1 MNLLRHLPN
10 AMTCGNLLCGCLG
23 IVQVFEGK
31 PLVASALIGAAA
43 VLDFL
48 DGFVARLLH
57 VSSPIGK
64 ELDSLADMVTFG
76 VLPALMLFQLMGGI
90 SYNLEIQL
98 DWTTFTL
105 NNQLLRVDFAWLSY
119 SAFLIAICS
128 ALRLAKFNIDTRQT
142 DQFIGVPTPANAL
155 VVASFP
161 AILVHQ
167 YQFGKWLTNPYLL
180 AGYSVGMALLLVS
193 ELPLFALKFKTFGW
207 SGNEIRLSFL
217 GLAVV
222 LLVLLRFAAIPVIV
236 AVYILLSLVSNAFS
250 PKNPSSTIRNS

>member
-1 MNLLRHLPN
+1 MSLRHLPN

-23 IVQVFEGK
+23 ILQVFEGR

-76 VLPALMLFQLMGGI
+76 ALPAFMLFQLMGGI
-90 SYNLEIQL
+90 PFGAV
-98 DWTTFTL
+98 T
-105 NNQLLRVDFAWLSY
+105 QLLQSTPAPHWLPY
-119 SAFLIAICS
+119 AAFTIAVCS
-128 ALRLAKFNIDTRQT
+128 ALRLAKFNIDTRQS

-161 AILVHQ
+161 AILVYQH
-167 YQFGKWLTNPYLL
+167 QFGKWLTNPYVL
-180 AGYSVGMALLLVS
+180 AGYSIVMSLLLVS
-193 ELPLFALKFKTFGW
+193 ELPLFALKFNSFGW
-207 SGNEIRLSFL
+207 RGNEIRFSFL

-222 LLVLLRFAAIPVIV
+222 LLALLKFAAVPV
-236 AVYILLSLVSNAFS
+236 AVALYIVLSVGSAFLLKKS
-250 PKNPSSTIRNS
+250 

>member
-23 IVQVFEGK
+23 ISQVFEGK
-31 PLVASALIGAAA
+31 PLFAAALIGVAA

-76 VLPALMLFQLMGGI
+76 VLPAFLLFQLMGGW
-90 SYNLEIQL
+90 SYSLETH
-98 DWTTFTL
+98 DGTVTYFS
-105 NNQLLRVDFAWLSY
+105 NNQPLYQAFLERNNWFPY
-119 SAFLIAICS
+119 TAFLIAICS

-161 AILVHQ
+161 AILMFQPHL
-167 YQFGKWLTNPYLL
+167 GEWLSDAYVL
-180 AGYSVGMALLLVS
+180 AGYSVVMSLLLVS
-193 ELPLFALKFKTFGW
+193 ELPLFALKFKAFGW
-207 SGNEIRLSFL
+207 RGNEIKFVFL

-222 LLVLLRFAAIPVIV
+222 LLVLLKFAAIPVIV
-236 AVYILLSLVSNAFS
+236 AIYILLSLA
-250 PKNPSSTIRNS
+250 SSFFFRKS

>member
-23 IVQVFEGK
+23 IVQVFEGN

-48 DGFVARLLH
+48 DGFVARLLR

-64 ELDSLADMVTFG
+64 ELDSLADVVTFG
-76 VLPALMLFQLMGGI
+76 VLPAFLLFQLMGGI
-90 SYNLEIQL
+90 SYSFDVDLGGTLTHL
-98 DWTTFTL
+98 D
-105 NNQLLRVDFAWLSY
+105 NQWLRSEVRWLPY
-119 SAFLIAICS
+119 GAFFVAVCS
-128 ALRLAKFNIDTRQT
+128 ALRLAKFNVDVRQT

-161 AILVHQ
+161 AILA
-167 YQFGKWLTNPYLL
+167 YQTPYAQWLTNPYLL
-180 AGYSVGMALLLVS
+180 AGYSGVMSLLLVA

-207 SGNEIRLSFL
+207 RGNEIRFSFL

-222 LLVLLRFAAIPVIV
+222 LLAVLKFLAVPVIV
-236 AVYILLSLVSNAFS
+236 AVYIGLSLITNEFFRKSAS
-250 PKNPSSTIRNS
+250 KNL

>member
-1 MNLLRHLPN
+1 MNLFRHLPN

-23 IVQVFEGK
+23 ILQVFEGN
-31 PLVASALIGAAA
+31 PLYASAFIGAAA

-48 DGFVARLLH
+48 DGFVARLLN

-76 VLPALMLFQLMGGI
+76 TLPAFMLFQLMGGI
-90 SYNLEIQL
+90 PFGAE
-98 DWTTFTL
+98 
-105 NNQLLRVDFAWLSY
+105 NQWLQ
-119 SAFLIAICS
+119 SATAPGWLPYTAFVVAVCS

-161 AILVHQ
+161 AILAHQ
-167 YQFGKWLTNPYLL
+167 PQYGGWLDNPFVL
-180 AGYSVGMALLLVS
+180 AGYSVVMSLLLVS
-193 ELPLFALKFKTFGW
+193 ELPLFALKFKSFGW
-207 SGNEIRLSFL
+207 QGNEIRFSFL

-222 LLVLLRFAAIPVIV
+222 LLVLLKFAAVPLLV
-236 AVYILLSLVSNAFS
+236 AVYIVLSLI
-250 PKNPSSTIRNS
+250 SSFLLKKS

>member
-31 PLVASALIGAAA
+31 PLIASALIGAAA
-43 VLDFL
+43 VLDFG

-76 VLPALMLFQLMGGI
+76 VLPAFVLFQLMGGVAF
-90 SYNLEIQL
+90 SFNPANGTVTHL
-98 DWTTFTL
+98 TNTPT
-105 NNQLLRVDFAWLSY
+105 NVGWLPY
-119 SAFLIAICS
+119 TAFFVAVCS

-161 AILVHQ
+161 AILVYQHQ
-167 YQFGKWLTNPYLL
+167 FSTGLTNPYVL
-180 AGYSVGMALLLVS
+180 AGYSVLMSLLLVS
-193 ELPLFALKFKTFGW
+193 ELPLFALKFKSFGW
-207 SGNEIRLSFL
+207 SGNEIRFSFL

-222 LLVLLRFAAIPVIV
+222 LLLLLKFAAIPVIV
-236 AVYILLSLVSNAFS
+236 AVYILLSLA
-250 PKNPSSTIRNS
+250 SSVLLKKS